1 MLARPRD
8 TNPPD
13 CPRAATN
20 TGWSLRQGDCAASW
34 RSASVRMRITI
45 SEVLPMSDSGTA
57 AELPALRLKRNED
70 RRLHAGHL
78 WIFSNEVDTQQ
89 TPLTKFKA
97 GELVRVLAHNDRA
110 LGLAYVNPKSLISAR
125 MLGTW
130 KIPDTAWLAAR
141 IRTALSLRERLYAAP
156 YYRLVYG
163 ESDGLPGLVV
173 DRYGSACVVQIGTA
187 GMERLKSEIQQAL
200 EQVLRCEA
208 LLFKNDG
215 STRDMEGL
223 PSYVEAAK
231 GRFDELSLVVEDG
244 LEFQVPLAE
253 GQKTGWFF
261 DQAANRRALTKY
273 VREGARVLDVFSYVG
288 AWGVRAAHGGA
299 REVLCVDSSA
309 AALELAASNGERNR
323 PKVRNA
329 GKLTTVKGDAFD
341 VLEDLAKKGTR
352 FDLVIIDPPA
362 FAKRKKDV
370 PKALA
375 AYKRLNQLAMQLI
388 ADDGI
393 LVSHSCSYHV
403 SAEEFQDAIATAG
416 RAAERHLQILE
427 AGGQAPDHPVHP
439 SIPETRYLKT
449 YFCRV
454 NDTLK

>member
-1 MLARPRD
+1 
-8 TNPPD
+8 
-13 CPRAATN
+13 
-20 TGWSLRQGDCAASW
+20 
-34 RSASVRMRITI
+34 
-45 SEVLPMSDSGTA
+45 MSDSSNA

-97 GELVRVLAHNDRA
+97 GDLVRVLAHNDRA
-110 LGLAYVNPKSLISAR
+110 LGLAYVNPQSLISAR

-130 KIPDTAWLAAR
+130 KIPDAAWLAAR
-141 IRTALSLRERLYAAP
+141 IRTALNLRERLYAAP

-187 GMERLKSEIQQAL
+187 GMERLKPQIQQAL

-244 LEFQVPLAE
+244 LEFQAPLAE

-273 VREGARVLDVFSYVG
+273 VREGARVLDVFTYVG
-288 AWGVRAAHGGA
+288 AWGVRAAHSGA

-323 PKVRNA
+323 LKPNG

-341 VLEDLAKKGTR
+341 VLEDLAKKRAR

-375 AYKRLNQLAMQLI
+375 AYKRLNQLAMQVT

-393 LVSHSCSYHV
+393 LVSCSCSYHV
-403 SAEEFQDAIATAG
+403 SAEELQDAIAK
-416 RAAERHLQILE
+416 AARSADRHLQILE

-439 SIPETRYLKT
+439 AIPETRYLKT

-454 NDTLK
+454 NDPLK